1 MIKSLSRRSPK
12 MKTYDYTNK
21 IVYVGIDVHKK
32 TYSCVSICDQ
42 EVAKRDTMPSGHESL
57 LRYLK
62 NTFENAASIKTA
74 YEAGFS
80 GFALHRYL
88 IANGIDS
95 IVVHPGAIE
104 VSSRNRVK
112 TDKRDALKIATQLSV
127 GRLHGIFVPS
137 YEREDKRNATRL
149 RLNMVRLRHQIGS
162 EFKSLLFTQN
172 LIEGDDDTALSQTWI
187 TKKLSEVESKNYP
200 KYFKYSLNQYAQQW
214 TQISM
219 RIKEITIVLKQQSAE
234 DNGLQQIYESV
245 PGIGPI
251 SGRILANEIGDMKQF
266 QNEKKLFSFTGL
278 TPAEHSSG
286 EHTRL
291 GHITRQG
298 NPILRGI
305 LIEAAWIAIKQDD
318 GLDQIFQRI
327 AKRSGKKRAIIGI
340 ARRLIGRIRSCISTG
355 SLYQN
360 TSRQET
366 DFSQEKVARPRST
379 RLCVQ
384 NS

>member
-1 MIKSLSRRSPK
+1 

-32 TYSCVSICDQ
+32 TYSCVAICDK
-42 EVAKRDTMPSGHESL
+42 EVVKHDTMPSGHESL
-57 LRYLK
+57 LSYLK
-62 NTFENAASIKTA
+62 NTFGNASSIKTA

-80 GFALHRYL
+80 GFCLHRYL
-88 IANGIDS
+88 IANEIDS
-95 IVVHPGAIE
+95 IVVHPGSIE

-127 GRLHGIFVPS
+127 GRLHGVFVPS
-137 YEREDKRNATRL
+137 FDQEDRRCATRL
-149 RLNMVRLRHQIGS
+149 RLNMVKLRHQIGS
-162 EFKSLLFTQN
+162 ELKALLFTHN
-172 LIEGDDDTALSQTWI
+172 LIDGDDDTALCQTWI
-187 TKKLSEVESKNYP
+187 TKKLSEIESGNYP
-200 KYFKYSLNQYAQQW
+200 KYFKYSINQYVQQW
-214 TQISM
+214 EQLGI
-219 RIKEITIVLKQQSAE
+219 RVKEITLMLQQQSE
-234 DNGLQQIYESV
+234 DDKNLQQIYESV
-245 PGIGPI
+245 PGIGLI
-251 SGRILANEIGDMKQF
+251 SGRVLANELGDMKQF
-266 QNEKKLFSFTGL
+266 KNEKQLFSYTGL

-298 NPILRGI
+298 NSILRGI
-305 LIEAAWIAIKQDD
+305 LIEASWVAIKQDNN
-318 GLDQIFQRI
+318 LEQIFQRI

-355 SLYQN
+355 SLYQK

-384 NS
+384 SS